1 MADTKVSDQTR
12 SLIEGTAVT
21 TTATFAALTRAVY
34 VGTSGDL
41 VIRKEI
47 GSTALTIPDAPVG
60 YHPIQIQQI
69 DLTGTTATG
78 IVAWF

>member
-12 SLIEGTAVT
+12 SLIAPTSVT
-21 TTATFAALTRAVY
+21 TTATFEDLTRSVY
-34 VGTSGDL
+34 VGTAGDL
-41 VIRKEI
+41 VVREAID
-47 GSTALTIPDAPVG
+47 GTALTIPDAPAG

>member
-12 SLIEGTAVT
+12 SLIAPSVVT
-21 TTATFAALTRAVY
+21 TTATFSDLTRGVY
-34 VGTSGDL
+34 VGTAGTL
-41 VIRKEI
+41 VVREAI
-47 GSTALTIPDAPVG
+47 GGTAISITNAPVG

-78 IVAWF
+78 IIAWF